1 MVDDANATE
10 REPPGV
16 RWRLRLLGEFRL
28 TGADGVEAAGLTKQH
43 RALLTYL
50 VLSRRTRHPRPRLA
64 GLFWPSRIDAPHSLS
79 QSLNVLRKALNDADG
94 SMIVPKSDPL
104 ICRFES
110 LDVDALE
117 FECLVSNASPDALE
131 RAAALYGADLL
142 EGTDVKSEE
151 FGRWLASERERL
163 RGVAVDCFCRL
174 VRVRAEAGQLQPA
187 LEAARRALSL
197 DELCEEAHRAVLRLH
212 LQMGQHGAARQQAQA
227 CENLF
232 RRKGVALHA
241 ATQTLLLEARSS
253 APEPAGSAIGPRSAD
268 TPAGL
273 SGSEAGSADGAPG
286 SGADRRPLTRKLAAI
301 LAADVAGYTR
311 LMAQDEAGT
320 FDRLR
325 THRKELFE
333 PEIAKHGGCIFKL
346 MGDGLLA
353 EFGSV
358 VDAVECA
365 VLLQRRMAE
374 RNADVAEDRRIAVRM
389 AVNLGDVIVEG
400 EDRYGDGINI
410 AARLQQLAKPG
421 GIYVSR
427 SVYDHVHKKLALA
440 FDHIGDVPLKN
451 VAEPLSVYCVRLDH
465 ALPAPAKRWTQ
476 LGRWPRRAAAAAV
489 AVAIAAGAAFWL
501 QPEEAPAPPLPDR
514 PSIVVLPFSSFSD
527 DAAWRRLADGL
538 TEDVTTSL
546 SRSRDLFVI
555 ARNSAEIYK
564 GKPVDVQEL
573 GKALGVKYVLEGS
586 VQASSDRVRVTAQL
600 IDAADRSHVWLE
612 TYDRP
617 ATDIFSIQDDVTAN
631 IAGRLLGYQGALNE
645 AARER
650 LRRKPPASLKAF
662 DYYLLAMQL
671 KSEVTQ
677 ENIDAARTLLGKAI
691 ALDPELARAY
701 VGLVW
706 LCELEISLGVTSS
719 AAQARECKLTSAKK
733 AVAIDQYDAQ
743 AHLAL
748 ATYYADSGDFQ
759 HAAFEFER
767 AEALAPNDADVLLF
781 YGTYLVQLGEPQRA
795 VEKVDRAVR
804 LNPHY
809 PSWYNRGLRATYYF
823 SGRFGDAV
831 AAAKRIGSSTANDYA
846 WEAIALAKL
855 GRSRAAREAA
865 DKALEIDPDWSAE
878 RRISDF
884 GEFARDTERMLF
896 VDGAREARLPICA
909 TPAQLRQWPD
919 LRRLTICNQERASV
933 DR

>member
-10 REPPGV
+10 RVPPGV
-16 RWRLRLLGEFRL
+16 RWKLRLLGEFRL

-50 VLSRRTRHPRPRLA
+50 VLSRHSRHPRPKLA

-104 ICRFES
+104 ICRFDG

-142 EGTDVKSEE
+142 DGTDVKSEE
-151 FGRWLASERERL
+151 FGRWLTSERERL

-174 VRVRAEAGQLQPA
+174 ARVRAEAGLPQPA

-212 LQMGQHGAARQQAQA
+212 RQMGQHGAARQHAQA
-227 CENLF
+227 CEDLF
-232 RRKGVALHA
+232 RRKGAVLHA
-241 ATQTLLLEARSS
+241 VTQTLLLEARSGAAEQAS
-253 APEPAGSAIGPRSAD
+253 TAIGPRSAD
-268 TPAGL
+268 APAGP
-273 SGSEAGSADGAPG
+273 SANEAGTTDGAPG
-286 SGADRRPLTRKLAAI
+286 KSAEHGPLTRKLAAI

-320 FDRLR
+320 FERLR

-365 VLLQRRMAE
+365 VVLQRRMAE
-374 RNADVAEDRRIAVRM
+374 RNADVADDRRIAVRM

-400 EDRYGDGINI
+400 DDRYGDGINI

-427 SVYDHVHKKLALA
+427 SVYDHVHKKLALV

-451 VAEPLSVYCVRLDH
+451 IAEPLPVYRVRLDDGP
-465 ALPAPAKRWTQ
+465 PAPVKTRVQIRRW
-476 LGRWPRRAAAAAV
+476 LWPAAAGLAV
-489 AVAIAAGAAFWL
+489 AAGVASWL
-501 QPEEAPAPPLPDR
+501 EMWDAPVPPAVPDR
-514 PSIVVLPFSSFSD
+514 PSIVVLPFNSFSD
-527 DAAWRRLADGL
+527 DSVWARLADGL

-564 GKPVDVQEL
+564 GKPVDVREV
-573 GKALGVKYVLEGS
+573 GEALGIKYILEGS

-600 IDAADRSHVWLE
+600 IDAASRSHVWSE

-617 ATDIFSIQDDVTAN
+617 AADIFGIQDDVTAN

-645 AARER
+645 AEREK
-650 LRRKPPASLKAF
+650 LRRKQPANLKAF
-662 DYYLLAMQL
+662 DYYLLAMQV

-677 ENIDAARTLLGKAI
+677 ENIEAARALLGKAI
-691 ALDPELARAY
+691 ALDPELARGY
-701 VGLVW
+701 VGLAW
-706 LCELEISLGVTSS
+706 LCELEISLGLTPS
-719 AAQARECKLTSAKK
+719 AAQSRQCKLIYAKK

-759 HAAFEFER
+759 HAAVEFER

-781 YGTYLVQLGEPQRA
+781 YGTYLAQLGEPERA

-809 PSWYNRGLRATYYF
+809 PSWYNRGLRAAYYF

-831 AAAKRIGSSTANDYA
+831 AAAQRIESSTANDYA

-855 GRSRAAREAA
+855 GRSRAARETA

-896 VDGAREARLPICA
+896 VDGAREAGLPICA

>member
-1 MVDDANATE
+1 MVDDTNATQ
-10 REPPGV
+10 RVPPGV
-16 RWRLRLLGEFRL
+16 RWKLRLLGEFSL
-28 TGADGVEAAGLTKQH
+28 TAADGVEATGLTKLH

-50 VLSRRTRHPRPRLA
+50 VLSRRTRHPRPKLA
-64 GLFWPSRIDAPHSLS
+64 ALFWPNRIDAPHSLS
-79 QSLNVLRKALNDADG
+79 QSLNVLRKALNDSDG

-104 ICRFES
+104 ICRFDG
-110 LDVDALE
+110 LDVDASE
-117 FECLVSNASPDALE
+117 FECLVSNGSPDALE

-142 EGTDVKSEE
+142 DGTDFKSEE
-151 FGRWLASERERL
+151 FGRWLAAERERL

-174 VRVRAEAGQLQPA
+174 AHVRAEAGFLQPA

-212 LQMGQHGAARQQAQA
+212 LQVGQHAAARQHAQA
-227 CENLF
+227 CEDLF

-241 ATQTLLLEARSS
+241 ATQTLLLEARSG
-253 APEPAGSAIGPRSAD
+253 AAEPAGIAIGPRSAD
-268 TPAGL
+268 TPTGPSGKEAGT
-273 SGSEAGSADGAPG
+273 AGSAPG
-286 SGADRRPLTRKLAAI
+286 RRAERGPLTRKLTAI

-311 LMAQDEAGT
+311 LMAEDEAGT

-353 EFGSV
+353 EFASV

-365 VLLQRRMAE
+365 VVLQRRMAE
-374 RNADVAEDRRIAVRM
+374 RNADVAEDQRIAVRM
-389 AVNLGDVIVEG
+389 AINLGDVIVDG

-421 GIYVSR
+421 SVYVSR
-427 SVYDHVHKKLALA
+427 SVYEHVRKKLALA
-440 FDHIGDVPLKN
+440 FDHLGDFPLKN
-451 VAEPLSVYCVRLDH
+451 VAEPLAVYRVRLDDG
-465 ALPAPAKRWTQ
+465 PPAKAWLRIRRWQ
-476 LGRWPRRAAAAAV
+476 WPAAAGLAV
-489 AVAIAAGAAFWL
+489 AAGVAVWL
-501 QPEEAPAPPLPDR
+501 QMRDTPVQPTLPDR
-514 PSIVVLPFSSFSD
+514 PSIVVLPFNSFSGD
-527 DAAWRRLADGL
+527 SVWARLADGL

-564 GKPVDVQEL
+564 GKPVDVQEV
-573 GKALGVKYVLEGS
+573 GEALGVKYVLEGS

-600 IDAADRSHVWLE
+600 IDAANRSHIWSE

-645 AARER
+645 AEREK
-650 LRRKPPASLKAF
+650 LRRKPPTNLKAF
-662 DYYLLAMQL
+662 DYYLLAMQV
-671 KSEVTQ
+671 KSDVTQ
-677 ENIDAARTLLGKAI
+677 ENIDAARALLGKAI

-701 VGLVW
+701 VGLAW
-706 LCELEISLGVTSS
+706 LCELEISLGLTPSVVQS
-719 AAQARECKLTSAKK
+719 RECKLTSAKR

-759 HAAFEFER
+759 YAAVEFQR

-781 YGTYLVQLGEPQRA
+781 YGTYLVQLGEPERA

-809 PSWYNRGLRATYYF
+809 PSWYNRGLRAAYYF
-823 SGRFGDAV
+823 SGRFGDAL
-831 AAAKRIGSSTANDYA
+831 AAAQRIESSTANDNA
-846 WEAIALAKL
+846 WKAIALAQL

-865 DKALEIDPDWSAE
+865 DKVLATDPEWSAE
-878 RRISDF
+878 RRVSDF

-896 VDGAREARLPICA
+896 VEGARKASLPICA
-909 TPAQLRQWPD
+909 TAAQLGRRSD
-919 LRRLTICNQERASV
+919 MRRLAVCEKERTRG